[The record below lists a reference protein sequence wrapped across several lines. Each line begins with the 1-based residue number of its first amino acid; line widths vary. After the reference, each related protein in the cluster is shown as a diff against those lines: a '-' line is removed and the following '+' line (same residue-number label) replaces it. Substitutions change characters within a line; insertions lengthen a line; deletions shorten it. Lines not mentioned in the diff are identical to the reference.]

1 MKCGAWRDLLK
12 DPKELLV
19 YLLLRS
25 MKEATLDELAE
36 AAGIPRRSAVR
47 ILRSFIRRGVAR
59 EAEGKVLFNPR
70 CSGEL
75 RVPFGGDV
83 VELNVAVDKDL
94 MKVGEVRVYRG
105 EEPVAS
111 MPCIF
116 SGEDFVVDLSGFLE
130 FYGKAAREKGSP
142 FSVKR
147 AYNVFRRLMEGR
159 GEVKS
164 AGQWEIDAALGAIV
178 LCGAIA
184 ETLGLDYII
193 TTIDSSSIP
202 RRVEA
207 RELKNIGETSG
218 VDLVAGYRFPLGS
231 GEGLLLVDRAGRTYF
246 SKRGGALVEL
256 EVSEEGDM
264 VEVDFTKLV
273 NFYVKLSEENGA
285 NFSAERVV
293 DCFFSMLEK
302 EGRIE
307 NFLKLVEQDERELL
321 EAMYRISVI
330 VMRLRGKD
338 VTAKVTYP
346 SFSG

>member
-1 MKCGAWRDLLK
+1 MK

-59 EAEGKVLFNPR
+59 EAEGKVLFNPQ
-70 CSGEL
+70 CSGGL
-75 RVPFGGDV
+75 RAPFGGDV
-83 VELNVAVDKDL
+83 VELNITVDRDL
-94 MKVGEVRVYRG
+94 MKAGEVRVYRG
-105 EEPVAS
+105 EELVAS

-116 SGEDFVVDLSGFLE
+116 SGEDFVIDLSGFLE
-130 FYGKAAREKGSP
+130 FYGKVAREKGSP
-142 FSVKR
+142 FSVKK

-164 AGQWEIDAALGAIV
+164 AGQWEIDAALGAIL
-178 LCGAIA
+178 LCGAVA
-184 ETLGLDYII
+184 EELGLDYII

-202 RRVEA
+202 RRVELK
-207 RELKNIGETSG
+207 ELEDIGETNG
-218 VDLVAGYRFPLGS
+218 VDFVAGYYFPLGR

-273 NFYVKLSEENGA
+273 DFYVKLSEENEA
-285 NFSAERVV
+285 NFSAEKVV
-293 DCFFSMLEK
+293 DYFFSTLE
-302 EGRIE
+302 EGSRIE
-307 NFLKLVEQDERELL
+307 DCLKLVEHNERELL
-321 EAMYRISVI
+321 EAMYRISVL

-338 VTAKVTYP
+338 VIAKVTYL
-346 SFSG
+346 SFSGGN